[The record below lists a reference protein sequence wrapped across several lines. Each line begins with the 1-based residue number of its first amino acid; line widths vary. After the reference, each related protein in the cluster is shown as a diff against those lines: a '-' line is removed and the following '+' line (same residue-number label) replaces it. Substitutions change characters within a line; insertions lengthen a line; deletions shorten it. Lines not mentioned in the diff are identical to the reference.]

1 MDNIELVVHPS
12 EAELHRLQTNFPSP
26 AAGVLAV
33 ALIVGIVAPA
43 VAADDN
49 TNKAPARSLF
59 GDRCGVLEWPPG
71 TPNLPGGYLFGFT
84 DPTDP
89 GNPCALDFAS
99 ENDSR
104 LGKRDGRY
112 FALTSK
118 NEVSYVA
125 ARNVALTLAI
135 FGIYQRWSNVTA
147 VQSVLAN
154 EGTGVFINRFNE
166 VFIDGL
172 SGEVFVRLL
181 ARAPGQPVA
190 VTVAL
195 EPRWSRFDRV
205 TGFRAEGYATE
216 FKFLVDAVLT
226 ERLFAALNLNYGLGT
241 QRFDI
246 PGANWVRAS
255 ATNVS
260 AALAAQ
266 VYAAEKSWIEGIF
279 LGAEVRYRSVFDGLL
294 LNRMTGDALNVGPT
308 FAVTFPG
315 ERIISIA
322 WSPQVAG
329 KARPASAPGALDLD
343 NFERHEFRFKFAAP
357 IYTPP

>member
-1 MDNIELVVHPS
+1 MRNHWQGWSPS
-12 EAELHRLQTNFPSP
+12 
-26 AAGVLAV
+26 AGVLAV
-33 ALIVGIVAPA
+33 ALIGIAPPA

-49 TNKAPARSLF
+49 TKKSPARSLF
-59 GDRCGVLEWPPG
+59 GDRCGVIEWPSG
-71 TPNLPGGYLFGFT
+71 TPILPGGYLFGFT

-89 GNPCALDFAS
+89 GEPCALDFAS
-99 ENDSR
+99 ENDGR

-112 FALTSK
+112 FALTSR

-125 ARNVALTLAI
+125 AKNVALSFAI
-135 FGIYQRWSNVTA
+135 FTTYQRWSNVTA
-147 VQSVLAN
+147 LQDALA
-154 EGTGVFINRFNE
+154 GTGNGVFLDRLNKAY
-166 VFIDGL
+166 IDGL
-172 SGEVFVRLL
+172 SSEVFVRLL

-190 VTVAL
+190 VAVAL

-205 TGFRAEGYATE
+205 TGYRAEGYGAE
-216 FKFLVDAVLT
+216 FKFLMDAVLT
-226 ERLFAALNLNYGLGT
+226 KRLFAALNLNYGLNT

-246 PGANWVRAS
+246 PGANWTRAS

-260 AALAAQ
+260 AALALQA
-266 VYAAEKSWIEGIF
+266 YAAEKLSIEGIF
-279 LGAEVRYRSVFDGLL
+279 LGAEVRYRSLFNGLL
-294 LNRMTGDALNVGPT
+294 LNRIIGDALNIGPT

-315 ERIISIA
+315 ERIINIA

-343 NFERHEFRFKFAAP
+343 NFERYPFRLKFAAP